1 MQPVINTALLVP
13 AVHAALPC
21 FQCAPAYVEQ
31 KLSSKVIKGT
41 GLQVIVALSV
51 RGRDHIPYRSS
62 KLTHVL
68 KDSLGGNCKTLMV
81 ACIWSEAAQLEETTS
96 TCRSASPCNIVLHS

>member
-1 MQPVINTALLVP
+1 M
-13 AVHAALPC
+13 
-21 FQCAPAYVEQ
+21 
-31 KLSSKVIKGT
+31 
-41 GLQVIVALSV
+41 QVIVALSV

-81 ACIWSEAAQLEETTS
+81 ACIWGEAAQLEETTS
-96 TCRSASPCNIVLHS
+96 TCRLHNVDSHRACT

>member
-1 MQPVINTALLVP
+1 MQ
-13 AVHAALPC
+13 HDQYALPR
-21 FQCAPAYVEQ
+21 E
-31 KLSSKVIKGT
+31 VIKGT

-68 KDSLGGNCKTLMV
+68 KDSLGGNCKTLML
-81 ACIWSEAAQLEETTS
+81 ACIWGEAAQLEETTS
-96 TCRSASPCNIVLHS
+96 TCRSASPFTITLHN